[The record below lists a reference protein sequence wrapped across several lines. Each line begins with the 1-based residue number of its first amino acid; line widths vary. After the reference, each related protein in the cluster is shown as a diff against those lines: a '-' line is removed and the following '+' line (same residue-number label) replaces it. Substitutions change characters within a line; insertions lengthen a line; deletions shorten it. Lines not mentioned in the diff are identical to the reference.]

1 MNQETGCAT
10 SFIAESARDAGSKGP
25 SSESAGK
32 SIGKEEI
39 SWYSTPLVLRTFSLF
54 MGLVLWSI
62 ISLTGN
68 FHPSL
73 LPPPWQVATR
83 MFIMIMSGELFVH
96 IGISL
101 TRVLLG
107 FLLSVCLALPVGIAM
122 GLSKR
127 CQSVIEPI
135 VELFRP
141 IPPLALIPL
150 AVIWFG
156 IGMTSKLFLIAYG
169 SFFAIVVNTMAGMK
183 AVDPIHIRAA
193 QSLGASPWQIL
204 LNVTFRAA
212 VPDIVVGLRLGMGMA
227 FLLIVGSEMI
237 AAHSGLGYL
246 VYDARFHFMG
256 DIILVGMVAIG
267 VLGFLLSKMLVK
279 IESKFVAW
287 RYAEGKEEG
296 MVAGM

>member
-1 MNQETGCAT
+1 MNQKTGHTMSAT
-10 SFIAESARDAGSKGP
+10 MESATDAGLKVR

-32 SIGKEEI
+32 SIGKKEI
-39 SWYSTPLVLRTFSLF
+39 PWYSTPLVLRTFSLF
-54 MGLVLWSI
+54 MGLVLWSVI
-62 ISLTGN
+62 ALTGN

-73 LPPPWQVATR
+73 LPPPWQVANR
-83 MFIMIMSGELFVH
+83 MFIMIMSGELFLH

-107 FLLSVCLALPVGIAM
+107 FFISVCLALPVGIAM

-127 CQSVIEPI
+127 CRSVIEPI

-183 AVDPIHIRAA
+183 AVDPIHVHAA

-256 DIILVGMVAIG
+256 DVILVGMVAIG
-267 VLGFLLSKMLVK
+267 VLGFILSKMLVA

-287 RYAEGKEEG
+287 RYAEGKDKG
-296 MVAGM
+296 MVAGL